1 MRIVLSLVAGFLLSG
16 ASQILVDLN
25 TRLPGWTMEPTL
37 GNAILAGL
45 IWFIR
50 PLLVHTPRAFVVE
63 MLRGVVKMGIF
74 SGFAW
79 LCIAGATRIFDSTA
93 LQIVA
98 ATLFIAV
105 GGWCIVVPFVIALLM
120 PPFVAV
126 IVLDLIFAGAS
137 LAFGIIALPINGAK
151 WAFKKLFHIGVPKQT
166 VGIRIVVAIYLVM
179 VIGVCLY
186 VPSYTINVPSYAL
199 RSGLKLEFAYRWVWA
214 LNYGLSIDFG
224 RVVSELIG
232 LTAVA
237 GVPVL
242 LLIGSLV
249 SGRKRENNTT
259 T

>member
-1 MRIVLSLVAGFLLSG
+1 VLSTFFFIVF
-16 ASQILVDLN
+16 
-25 TRLPGWTMEPTL
+25 
-37 GNAILAGL
+37 AI
-45 IWFIR
+45 
-50 PLLVHTPRAFVVE
+50 V
-63 MLRGVVKMGIF
+63 
-74 SGFAW
+74 
-79 LCIAGATRIFDSTA
+79 
-93 LQIVA
+93 
-98 ATLFIAV
+98 
-105 GGWCIVVPFVIALLM
+105 
-120 PPFVAV
+120 VAV
-126 IVLDLIFAGAS
+126 IVLDLIFAGAG
-137 LAFGIIALPINGAK
+137 LAFGIIALLINGAI

-237 GVPVL
+237 GVPAL

-249 SGRKRENNTT
+249 GGRKQAKPPDPPTL
-259 T
+259 